1 MHFFVLNKKFL
12 ITLGVLML
20 AILILAA
27 NGIDAVKTASEKDN
41 IPIYGVQ
48 TKEKKI
54 AITFDSAWDDADLT
68 EILQALKDYDCKST
82 FFVVGDF
89 IEKYPDRIKEMSN
102 AGHEVANHSDT
113 HPHPNSLSREEM
125 IKEMDDCDKKIK
137 DITGQKEV
145 LFRAPYGEY
154 NNLLVQTCKD
164 TGRFCIQWDCDSLDW
179 KGLTAEE
186 IVKRVT
192 KNVKNGSII
201 LLHNGAENTAK
212 AMPTLLCEL
221 KNMGYE
227 FVTVS
232 DLIYKDNYYIDHT
245 GMQIPK

>member
-1 MHFFVLNKKFL
+1 MHFFVIKRKIIYFL
-12 ITLGVLML
+12 G
-20 AILILAA
+20 ILVFVALSVFV
-27 NGIDAVKTASEKDN
+27 NGAHSVNTISEKGN
-41 IPIYGVQ
+41 IPIYCVK
-48 TKEKKI
+48 TDEKEI

-68 EILQALKDYDCKST
+68 EVLQALDDYECKAT

-89 IEKYPDRIKEMSN
+89 LEKYPERVKEMYEK
-102 AGHEVANHSDT
+102 GHEIANHSDT
-113 HPHPNSLSREEM
+113 HPHPNSLSRDEM
-125 IKEMDDCDKKIK
+125 INEMDNCDKKIK

-154 NNLLVQTCKD
+154 NNLLVKTCED
-164 TGRFCIQWDCDSLDW
+164 TGRFCIQWDVDSLDW
-179 KGLTAEE
+179 KGITADM

-192 KNVKNGSII
+192 EKIKNGSIV
-201 LLHNGAENTAK
+201 LLHNGAENTAE
-212 AMPTLLCEL
+212 ALPQLLCEL
-221 KNMGYE
+221 KNVGYE

>member
-1 MHFFVLNKKFL
+1 MFLVINKKMIVFF
-12 ITLGVLML
+12 G
-20 AILILAA
+20 ILIFLCLVIYA
-27 NGIDAVKTASEKDN
+27 NGENVEKTTVEKEN
-41 IPIYGVQ
+41 IPIYCVQ
-48 TKEKKI
+48 TDKKKI
-54 AITFDSAWDDADLT
+54 AVTFDSAWDDADLT
-68 EILQALKDYDCKST
+68 EILEILGNYECKAT

-89 IEKYPDRIKEMSN
+89 LEKYPERIKEMHEK
-102 AGHEVANHSDT
+102 GHEIANHSDT
-113 HPHPNSLSREEM
+113 HPHPNSLSRGEM
-125 IKEMDDCDKKIK
+125 IAEMENCDKKIK
-137 DITGQKEV
+137 NITGQKEV

-164 TGRFCIQWDCDSLDW
+164 TGRYCIQWDVDSLDW
-179 KGLTAEE
+179 KGLTPDM

-192 KNVKNGSII
+192 ERVKNGSII

-212 AMPTLLCEL
+212 ALPELLCQL
-221 KNMGYE
+221 KNQGYE

>member
-1 MHFFVLNKKFL
+1 MHFFVIKRKIIYFL
-12 ITLGVLML
+12 GILVFVALSVFVNGVHSVNT
-20 AILILAA
+20 IS
-27 NGIDAVKTASEKDN
+27 GKDN
-41 IPIYGVQ
+41 IPIYCVK
-48 TKEKKI
+48 TDEKKI

-68 EILQALKDYDCKST
+68 EVLQALDDYECKAT

-89 IEKYPDRIKEMSN
+89 LEKYPERVKEMYEK
-102 AGHEVANHSDT
+102 GHEIANHSDT
-113 HPHPNSLSREEM
+113 HPHPNSLSRDEM
-125 IKEMDDCDKKIK
+125 INEMDNCDKKIK

-154 NNLLVQTCKD
+154 NNLLVKTCED
-164 TGRFCIQWDCDSLDW
+164 TGRFCIQWDVDSLDW
-179 KGLTAEE
+179 KGITADM

-192 KNVKNGSII
+192 EKIKNGSIV
-201 LLHNGAENTAK
+201 LLHNGAENTAE
-212 AMPTLLCEL
+212 ALPQLLCEL
-221 KNMGYE
+221 KNVGYE

>member
-1 MHFFVLNKKFL
+1 MHCFVLNKKFVF
-12 ITLGVLML
+12 TLGILSL
-20 AILILAA
+20 AALIIAA
-27 NGIDAVKTASEKDN
+27 NGIDAIKTAAEKEN
-41 IPIYGVQ
+41 IPIYCVK
-48 TKEKKI
+48 TEEKKI
-54 AITFDSAWDDADLT
+54 ALTFDSAWDDADLT
-68 EILQALKDYDCKST
+68 EILKSLKDYDCKAT

-89 IEKYPDRIKEMSN
+89 LTKYQDRVKEMYN
-102 AGHEVANHSDT
+102 GGHEIANHSDT
-113 HPHPNSLSREEM
+113 HPHPNSLTREEM
-125 IKEMDDCDKKIK
+125 IKEMDGCDKKIK
-137 DITGQKEV
+137 EITGQKEV

-164 TGRFCIQWDCDSLDW
+164 TDRFCIQWDVDSLDW

-186 IVKRVT
+186 IVKRVME
-192 KNVKNGSII
+192 KVKNGSII

-221 KNMGYE
+221 KNAGYE

-232 DLIYKDNYYIDHT
+232 DLIYKDNYYIDHA